1 MKNLR
6 DGLILVAV
14 LMATPTLAATVN
26 GDFSDGLTGYTASAD
41 TNLSGPQDPD
51 GFVGIG
57 DNAGNSYGQLTTDPE
72 LEALVLFITLRQ
84 QFTVTA
90 DTPLF
95 SFDFGTVFDQPNTII
110 PSGFVPSFN
119 SDRFSVQIRDLD
131 AAGTISD
138 LGLYT
143 LLDRTRTG
151 TVLDPFGN
159 SSAFDM
165 VLGTSSDPFFDA
177 SLTAD
182 LSSLVGRNLE
192 VSFGLRDFFDG
203 RQTSYGVENIQLT
216 EGVPAAVVPLPASVW
231 FLLAGFGALGCTQ
244 RRRTS

>member
-1 MKNLR
+1 MKKLR
-6 DGLILVAV
+6 EGLVLATLV
-14 LMATPTLAATVN
+14 MASPSFAATVN

-41 TNLSGPQDPD
+41 TNLSGPQDPT
-51 GFVGIG
+51 GFVGVG
-57 DNAGNSYGQLTTDPE
+57 NNAGNPFGQLTTDPE
-72 LEALVLFITLRQ
+72 LEALVLFVTLRQ
-84 QFTVTA
+84 RFTVTA
-90 DTPLF
+90 DMPML
-95 SFDFGTVFDQPNTII
+95 SFDFGTVFDRANTTV

-119 SDRFSVQIRDLD
+119 LDRFSVQIRDLD

-143 LLDRTRTG
+143 LFDQTSSG

-159 SSAFDM
+159 SSAFDL

-192 VSFGLRDFFDG
+192 ISFGLRDFFDG
-203 RQTSYGVENIQLT
+203 RQTSYGIDNLQLA
-216 EGVPAAVVPLPASVW
+216 EGPPAAVVPLPASAW
-231 FLLAGFGALGCTQ
+231 LLLAGFGALGAL
-244 RRRTS
+244 RRRRAQ